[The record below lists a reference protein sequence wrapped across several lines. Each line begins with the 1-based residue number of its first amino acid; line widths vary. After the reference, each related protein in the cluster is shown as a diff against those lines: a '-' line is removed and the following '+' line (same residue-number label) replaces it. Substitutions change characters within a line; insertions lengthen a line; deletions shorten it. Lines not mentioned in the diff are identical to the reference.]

1 MGNSKLVIGDTV
13 TDANVVN
20 GIVVPRY
27 LTHPDRI
34 WTYGTY
40 DDHFDGSTLNAKWNA
55 SFTAGGGGTA
65 TVAGSNVTLMQPTP
79 SAASFNAV
87 LTQSLPTG
95 VDFTISLKMRA
106 SGYINLTAN
115 AQAGAQLSIYGGATA
130 SGLRIFFLTG
140 YSATFVSQVNT
151 QRAIVYGGANF
162 GTVLTDSLR
171 FCDFA
176 PYWRFLF
183 TNSSKS
189 SAIYQ
194 SFDGLT
200 WQPMFTGWTGAQT
213 GFSTTAPNAF
223 QVIAAANI
231 TAFSLVAID
240 WFKLTTP

>member
-65 TVAGSNVTLMQPTP
+65 TVAASHVTLMQPTP

-115 AQAGAQLSIYGGATA
+115 AQAGAQLSIYGGAAA
-130 SGLRIFFLTG
+130 SGLRIFPYWVQCDFCFSG
-140 YSATFVSQVNT
+140 QHPE
-151 QRAIVYGGANF
+151 AIVYGGANF
-162 GTVLTDSLR
+162 GTSLNR
-171 FCDFA
+171 F
-176 PYWRFLF
+176 
-183 TNSSKS
+183 
-189 SAIYQ
+189 SA
-194 SFDGLT
+194 F
-200 WQPMFTGWTGAQT
+200 
-213 GFSTTAPNAF
+213 
-223 QVIAAANI
+223 VI
-231 TAFSLVAID
+231 
-240 WFKLTTP
+240 